1 MLFAPFCLT
10 FRRNHERRTPIKTRF
25 PFRKSRYE
33 DLGALRRAFCDLHR
47 HVGAADRAHV
57 LFADHKE

>member
-33 DLGALRRAFCDLHR
+33 NIGALRRAFRDLYR
-47 HVGAADRAHV
+47 HVGAPYRPPG
-57 LFADHKE
+57 LFAGDKE